1 MPATRPAREQRERRP
16 QVADQ
21 TTNYQCPA
29 CTGPLHF
36 EASTGRLECEFC
48 SSVFSVEEIE
58 ARYAEKDAK
67 AAAAQAQADKKAE
80 AAATQ
85 SAAAEGEASGGWS
98 TSDLGSW
105 EEDEG
110 FRAHN
115 CPSCGADLIC
125 DDTTA
130 ATACP
135 YCDNP
140 AIVPGKL
147 QGALKPD
154 YVIPFKLKKKD
165 AIASLKKHYEGKPF
179 LPKVFK
185 DENHL
190 DEIKG
195 VYVPFWLFNGEA
207 EGAAAYEGTNVVVFE
222 RGDHRI
228 TQTSH
233 FDVLREGS
241 VEFSQIPV
249 DAASKMDNDY
259 MDSIEPYDYGE
270 MVPFST
276 GYLPGY
282 FADRYDEDVETCS
295 PRADARAKATLAES
309 LRNSVTGYASVME
322 RSCFVNLKRGKVSYA
337 LLPVWLLNTS
347 WNGEKYTF
355 AMNGQTGKFVGHLPT
370 DKALR
375 RSFKLKVFGAAFAV
389 CLAVAAALGLFDL
402 IALTMGA

>member
-1 MPATRPAREQRERRP
+1 M
-16 QVADQ
+16 ADQ

-67 AAAAQAQADKKAE
+67 AAAAQAKADSSAEAE
-80 AAATQ
+80 AAHG
-85 SAAAEGEASGGWS
+85 AAAADEEASGGWS

-105 EEDEG
+105 EENEG
-110 FRAHN
+110 FKAYN

-125 DDTTA
+125 DETTA

-140 AIVPGKL
+140 TIVPGKL

-154 YVIPFKLKKKD
+154 FVIPFKLKKKD
-165 AIASLKKHYEGKPF
+165 AIASLKKHYEDKPF

-259 MDSIEPYDYGE
+259 MDSIEPYDYSE

-309 LRNSVTGYASVME
+309 LRDSVTGYAAVTE
-322 RSCFVNLKRGKVSYA
+322 RSCFVNLKRGRVSYA

-375 RSFKLKVFGAAFAV
+375 RSFKLKVFGAAFVV
-389 CLAVAAALGLFDL
+389 CLAAAVALGLFDL

>member
-1 MPATRPAREQRERRP
+1 M
-16 QVADQ
+16 ADQ

-67 AAAAQAQADKKAE
+67 AAAAQAEADKKAE
-80 AAATQ
+80 AATAQ
-85 SAAAEGEASGGWS
+85 GAAAAEEEASGGWS

-110 FRAHN
+110 FKAYN

-140 AIVPGKL
+140 TIVPGKL

-185 DENHL
+185 DENRL

-195 VYVPFWLFNGEA
+195 VYVPFWLFDGEA
-207 EGAAAYEGTNVVVFE
+207 EGAASYEGTNVVVFE

-233 FDVLREGS
+233 FDVLREGG

-295 PRADARAKATLAES
+295 SRADARAKATLTES

-322 RSCFVNLKRGKVSYA
+322 RSCFVNLKRGRVSYA

-375 RSFKLKVFGAAFAV
+375 RSFKLKVFGITFAV
-389 CLAVAAALGLFDL
+389 CLAAAVALGLFDL